1 MDRWTYVSFLT
12 ISSRPI
18 FLRLVRG
25 CMAGTVKNVLCF
37 LCNNSGMLFTVD
49 FDGFVG
55 EDFFSFAFS
64 LFHIVFFSRGPV
76 RYRVCSYRLVPD

>member
-55 EDFFSFAFS
+55 EDFFSFAFPCS
-64 LFHIVFFSRGPV
+64 ISFFSPEDLFDIECV
-76 RYRVCSYRLVPD
+76 LID